1 MSQSKGLIAFFKQ
14 HQKLVMNVARV
25 VVTALGVT
33 LVLTQI
39 RPRELWEGLLLADW
53 RRVATVLLI
62 FQLGILIRSVRW
74 QALLGALG
82 DRPRL
87 LRLVGLYYA
96 GAFFNTFL
104 PTGFGGDVVR
114 TIEIGQDT
122 STNTAL
128 ATVVLDRM
136 SGLIVLFAIALV
148 TIVGGAVPMP
158 TNIILMATALSIVGI
173 TGWVLLVHTPVVE
186 RIVRWLAERIHGIG
200 LGHVADFAT
209 TLREIDRQAVWK
221 AIAASLLF
229 NLLLITCY
237 WLMARA
243 FSITLPWIT
252 FAVIVPLNSVLLLLP
267 SIQGVGVREPTLMFL
282 LGSVGVDGGHAV
294 AFALG
299 VYMQTLSTGLVGA
312 IYYAIYSL
320 TSVGR
325 RQKAEAAL
333 EASTEA
339 TGPQI
344 DNT

>member
-1 MSQSKGLIAFFKQ
+1 MSENKGLIAFFQQ
-14 HQKLVMNVARV
+14 HKKLIMNVARV
-25 VVTALGVT
+25 VITALGVT

-39 RPRELWEGLLLADW
+39 HPRELWEGLRLANW
-53 RRVATVLLI
+53 RRVAMVLLL

-74 QALLGALG
+74 QSLLGALG
-82 DRPRL
+82 DRPKL
-87 LRLVGLYYA
+87 LRLIGLYYA
-96 GAFFNTFL
+96 GAFFNMFL

-114 TIEIGQDT
+114 TVEIGQDT

-128 ATVVLDRM
+128 ATVFLDRM

-148 TIVGGAVPMP
+148 TIVTGAVPMP
-158 TNIILMATALSIVGI
+158 SNIILMATAVSVVGI
-173 TGWVLLVHTPVVE
+173 TGWVLIVHTPVIE
-186 RIVRWLAERIHGIG
+186 RILRWLAARIHGIG
-200 LGHVADFAT
+200 LDHVADFAE
-209 TLREIDRQAVWK
+209 TLRAIDRAAVWK
-221 AIAASLLF
+221 AILASLTF

-237 WLMARA
+237 FLMSRA
-243 FSITLPWIT
+243 FGIQLPWIT
-252 FAVIVPLNSVLLLLP
+252 FAVVVPLSSVLLLLP

-325 RQKAEAAL
+325 KRDAEAIA
-333 EASTEA
+333 EPPADIAET
-339 TGPQI
+339 
-344 DNT
+344 